1 MDKKE
6 ISYTAAIKEI
16 ETILGKIENQEL
28 DVDELAGELRRVTEL
43 IKTCKSKL
51 HSAESEVDKILKE
64 IGD

>member
-28 DVDELAGELRRVTEL
+28 DVDELAGKLRRVTEL